1 MYGLALE
8 GGGAK
13 GAYQVGA
20 LKAIQECGFKIDTV
34 VGTSIGAFNGAVYA
48 QGDLDKLYDLWYNGS
63 ITLIIDLDEKELK
76 VLDALN
82 ENGKLKPAV
91 RDGLKEKFVKH
102 YFNDFQVAND
112 GSYLLPLVQ
121 DNDGT
126 VVYAR
131 VQVGVTIQ
139 NTFYTGKKSK
149 AKEVE
154 VEIPNLFWEWAER
167 LSHPLG

>member
-1 MYGLALE
+1 M
-8 GGGAK
+8 
-13 GAYQVGA
+13 
-20 LKAIQECGFKIDTV
+20 
-34 VGTSIGAFNGAVYA
+34 
-48 QGDLDKLYDLWYNGS
+48 
-63 ITLIIDLDEKELK
+63 EKELK

-126 VVYAR
+126 TVYAR

-154 VEIPNLFWEWAER
+154 VEIPNLF
-167 LSHPLG
+167 